1 MKVCYWGTYE
11 RQYPRNTILISG
23 LRKNGVEVM
32 ECHFQ
37 LWNEGFRFN
46 KLTLMSGYWR
56 KFRTISRVLF
66 AYPALI
72 FRYLSM
78 EKHDAVV
85 VGYLGHIDVLFLA
98 PFARLRR
105 TPIIFD
111 AFFSLYDTAI
121 SDWEIAKKDSMLSRL
136 FHCLDRMACNLASV
150 VLVDTKAQ
158 KEFFCNEF
166 KLPESKVH
174 WLYVGADDSI
184 FVPIL
189 PSQSSDNFRVLY
201 IGNYVPLHGVS
212 VILEAAQLLARE
224 NIEFWLVGDNHG
236 TDRAL
241 QVRINALDHARVR
254 FFGWMCPEELR
265 ARIAQADVCVG
276 VFGTSEKA
284 KRVIPGKAFL
294 ALAMAKALITG
305 DSQAAREFF
314 KDGETAILCETG
326 NPHALASAILRL
338 RDNPAL
344 VGHVGQRGNQ
354 LFQTHCSPKVLGSL
368 FSSLIRQVVSL
379 PSAKMENL

>member
-11 RQYPRNTILISG
+11 RQYPRNAVLISG
-23 LRKNGVEVM
+23 LRKNGVEVI
-32 ECHFQ
+32 ECHFP
-37 LWNEGFRFN
+37 LWNDGFRFN
-46 KLTLMSGYWR
+46 KLTLLSGYWR
-56 KFRTISRVLF
+56 KFRTISRVLL
-66 AYPALI
+66 AYPTLI
-72 FRYLSM
+72 LRYLSM
-78 EKHDAVV
+78 GKHDAVV

-98 PFARLRR
+98 PFARLRQI
-105 TPIIFD
+105 PIIFD

-121 SDWEIAKKDSMLSRL
+121 SDWGIAKRDSVLSRL
-136 FHCLDRMACNLASV
+136 FHFLDRVACNLASM

-158 KEFFCNEF
+158 KEFFCKEF
-166 KLPESKVH
+166 KLPESKVY

-189 PSQSSDNFRVLY
+189 RSQRSDNFRVLY

-212 VILEAAQLLARE
+212 VILEAARLLARE

-236 TDRAL
+236 TDPVL
-241 QVRINALDHARVR
+241 QARINALDHTRVR
-254 FFGWMCPEELR
+254 FFGWMPPEELR
-265 ARIAQADVCVG
+265 ARIAQADVCFG

-294 ALAMAKALITG
+294 ALAMAKPLITG

-326 NPHALASAILRL
+326 NPHALASAVLRL

-344 VGHVGQRGNQ
+344 LGHVGHQGNQ

-368 FSSLIRQVVSL
+368 FSSLIEQVVSL
-379 PSAKMENL
+379 RSAKMENL